1 MHCCKNLFLLNVKDL
16 YSHMLCRSPSHDIY
30 WGLEIGLRGLIRASS
45 ADIGHAF
52 LFGLLVDP
60 FQQLFRLPFS
70 AGTGGISVGL
80 PIGWV
85 ENSIWMEWKCIF
97 YDITNGESHWYASP
111 FGPTHNPHSLAKT
124 LPIYIIGK
132 KGKKFCSKLSYLK
145 FKILTSRVFRRFLQ
159 WRPLGPG
166 RRCGRLKHHF
176 FPIRVTT
183 RILAPQI
190 HIFFYEWWIVY
201 SV

>member
-97 YDITNGESHWYASP
+97 YDITNGESHCRVLPARPSLGGYNCWWGDPCERIFEVTSVRSAPTS
-111 FGPTHNPHSLAKT
+111 GPVRAL
-124 LPIYIIGK
+124 
-132 KGKKFCSKLSYLK
+132 
-145 FKILTSRVFRRFLQ
+145 
-159 WRPLGPG
+159 
-166 RRCGRLKHHF
+166 
-176 FPIRVTT
+176 
-183 RILAPQI
+183 
-190 HIFFYEWWIVY
+190 
-201 SV
+201 

>member
-1 MHCCKNLFLLNVKDL
+1 M
-16 YSHMLCRSPSHDIY
+16 
-30 WGLEIGLRGLIRASS
+30 RGKFGELS
-45 ADIGHAF
+45 AGIGHAF
-52 LFGLLVDP
+52 RFGLLVDP

-132 KGKKFCSKLSYLK
+132 KGKSFVQKLSYLK
-145 FKILTSRVFRRFLQ
+145 FKILNFPRHPTLPTVAPSRARSSV
-159 WRPLGPG
+159 RPTQTPLLSDSCYHTDP
-166 RRCGRLKHHF
+166 CS
-176 FPIRVTT
+176 TDYE
-183 RILAPQI
+183 ILWILNSLFSWVMQI
-190 HIFFYEWWIVY
+190 ILND
-201 SV
+201 

>member
-1 MHCCKNLFLLNVKDL
+1 
-16 YSHMLCRSPSHDIY
+16 MLCRSPTHDIY

-145 FKILTSRVFRRFLQ
+145 FKILNFARLPTLSTVAPSWARSSVRPTQTSLLRFVHKDHQTNNCNLQ
-159 WRPLGPG
+159 
-166 RRCGRLKHHF
+166 
-176 FPIRVTT
+176 
-183 RILAPQI
+183 
-190 HIFFYEWWIVY
+190 
-201 SV
+201 